1 MAAMPAPRTAFL
13 DLSALAPAKTRPA
26 LIDVDLAR
34 FTAIAE
40 AIDAQLTTL
49 TAQRRD
55 ALSDT
60 ARTGRAAADRDQE
73 VRRINSRIRIL
84 RDVGPQICLG
94 RMDRTGREPV
104 YIGRIG
110 LSDDADRRLL
120 VDWRTPAARPFFA
133 ATVADP
139 MGLAGR
145 RRFRWRDGRVIDYWD
160 EALIPDAGTDPATM
174 DAESAFI
181 ASLAASRSPRMPDVL
196 ATIRADQDAAVR
208 AEARRPLIVEGGPGT
223 GKTVVALH
231 RAAYLLHAD
240 PTLNNR
246 GGGVL
251 LIGPHPGYLAY
262 TADVLPDLGED
273 GARTATVADLLPQGP
288 DARPEPD
295 TRVAALKLD
304 ARMAGAVEPAVA
316 LYEEPPTDTLTVD
329 TPWGEVAVTAAA
341 WTEAFSAAEPGSVH
355 NEARDRIWHD
365 LIDIL
370 VDHAQSLDAPED
382 RLRRALY
389 GDEELREAFS
399 RAWPILN
406 PEELVADLWE
416 VPAYLR
422 RCAPW
427 LTPDEAALLRR
438 GPAHPWT
445 TADLPLLDAATRR
458 LGDRRAGAAAR
469 RRQAVLAEQRSY
481 MDDVVT
487 HILDADDDPD
497 SSLAMLRGA
506 DLRQVLL
513 DADALDDGTTDPL
526 AGPFAHIIVDEAQE
540 LADAQ
545 WQMLI
550 RRCPSLSFT
559 IVGDRAQAR
568 DGFPE
573 SWEERLGRLGF
584 HDMSRVS
591 LSVNYRTPSE
601 VMEAAEPVIHAALP
615 DAAVPTSV
623 RSSGL
628 PVRHGRIGDLAPIV
642 AEWLDEN
649 PEGIAAVIGAPG
661 FDGGPRVRALS
672 PADVKGLEFDL
683 VVIVDPEHFGD
694 GITGAVDRYVAMTRT
709 TSQLVILR

>member
-1 MAAMPAPRTAFL
+1 MHPADHFNLPPH
-13 DLSALAPAKTRPA
+13 SAKADPA
-26 LIDVDLAR
+26 LIDADLAR
-34 FTAIAE
+34 FEAIAT
-40 AIDAQLTTL
+40 AIDAQLRTL
-49 TAQRRD
+49 AAQREA

-60 ARTGRAAADRDQE
+60 SRTGRSASDRDQE
-73 VRRINSRIRIL
+73 VRRLNSRIRML
-84 RDVGPQICLG
+84 RAVGPQICLG
-94 RMDRTGREPV
+94 RMDPAGAGEPV

-133 ATVADP
+133 ATAADP
-139 MGLAGR
+139 MGLSGR

-160 EALIPDAGTDPATM
+160 EALVPGAATGPATL

-208 AEARRPLIVEGGPGT
+208 ADARRPLIVEGGPGT

-231 RAAYLLHAD
+231 RAAYLVHAD
-240 PTLNNR
+240 PRLDGR

-273 GARTATVADLLPQGP
+273 GARIATLADLVPVADVVTEENPAV
-288 DARPEPD
+288 AR
-295 TRVAALKLD
+295 LKLD
-304 ARMAGAVEPAVA
+304 ARMAGAIEPAVG
-316 LYEEPPTDTLTVD
+316 LYEEPPTQELSLDTA
-329 TPWGEVAVTAAA
+329 WGRLEVSAAA
-341 WTEAFSAAEPGSVH
+341 WAEAFASAEPGTPH
-355 NEARDRIWHD
+355 NESRDPIWHE

-370 VDHAQSLDAPED
+370 ADRAEDLEAPED
-382 RLRRALY
+382 QLRRVLY
-389 GDEELREAFS
+389 SDEELRSVFS
-399 RAWPILN
+399 RAWPILK

-416 VPAYLR
+416 VPAYLH

-427 LTPDEAALLRR
+427 LTPDQAAMLRR
-438 GPAHPWT
+438 DPSHPPT
-445 TADLPLLDAATRR
+445 TADLPLLDAARRR
-458 LGDRRAGAAAR
+458 LGDPRSGAAASRRAGA
-469 RRQAVLAEQRSY
+469 LAEQRRY

-487 HILDADDDPD
+487 GILDADDDPD

-513 DADALDDGTTDPL
+513 DIDAVADADRDPL

-540 LADAQ
+540 LADAH

-568 DGFPE
+568 EGFPE
-573 SWEERLGRLGF
+573 SWEERLSRLGF

-591 LSVNYRTPSE
+591 LSVNYRTPAE
-601 VMEAAEPVIHAALP
+601 VMEAAEPVIHAGLP

-628 PVRHGRIGDLAPIV
+628 PVRHGRIDDLDRIV
-642 AEWLDEN
+642 ADWLAAH

-661 FDGGPRVRALS
+661 FDPGYEAAPRVRSLS
-672 PADVKGLEFDL
+672 PVKAKGLEFDL
-683 VVIVDPEHFGD
+683 VVLVDPEQFGA

-709 TSQLVILR
+709 TSQLVILA